1 MLDRLGVRRPGPTR
15 LAQLVRRYVV
25 AKEASGRAPATVECY
40 RVRLGRLV
48 AHLGDV
54 PIGRIRADDLRGW
67 LLALKRGQLR
77 PTSGT
82 YVEGHRLVADGLFA
96 WAVREGYLKVS
107 PMAAV
112 ERYRADRPP
121 IRTLGRDEVARL
133 MRECRDTPTGRRNR
147 AILAFL
153 YDTGV
158 RSAELARLTVGDVDL
173 AAAQARIRG
182 KNRRVETVPLSPA
195 LVAEVM
201 RYLEERPP
209 ETRGS
214 GAPLFTSPGG
224 KPVST
229 NAMRLWMRRMKK
241 KVGLDGKRV
250 SPHVIRASA
259 ATHFAANGVSAFG
272 VQRFLRHRTPTMSQR
287 YVDLASLD
295 FAQLHATAS
304 PLQAIS
310 GLPSRDGSP
319 EHALEVL
326 EPRTRSRP
334 RTGVA
339 ARHEDAAREARG
351 RPPRTARMGASE
363 RGAN

>member
-1 MLDRLGVRRPGPTR
+1 MLDRLHVRGRSAAAPR
-15 LAQLVRRYVV
+15 LAELVRRYLL
-25 AKEASGRAPATVECY
+25 AKEASGRSAATVDCY

-48 AHLGDV
+48 ARLGDV
-54 PIGRIRADDLRGW
+54 PLGTIQPDDLRAW
-67 LLALKRGQLR
+67 LLALKRGTKR

-82 YVEGHRLVADGLFA
+82 YVEGHRLVADGLFS
-96 WAVREGYLKVS
+96 WALREGYLKAS

-121 IRTLGRDEVARL
+121 IRTLARDEVARL

-173 AAAQARIRG
+173 EAAQARIRG

-195 LVAEVM
+195 LVAE
-201 RYLEERPP
+201 LTGHLAERPP
-209 ETRGS
+209 ATRGAS
-214 GAPLFTSPGG
+214 APLFISPAGT
-224 KPVST
+224 PVST
-229 NAMRLWMRRMKK
+229 NAMRLWMRRMKRRLA
-241 KVGLDGKRV
+241 LDGKRV

-259 ATHFAANGVSAFG
+259 ATHFAASGASAFG

-287 YVDLASLD
+287 YVDLASID
-295 FAQLHATAS
+295 FALLHATAS

-310 GLPSRDGSP
+310 D
-319 EHALEVL
+319 H
-326 EPRTRSRP
+326 TRP
-334 RTGVA
+334 TD
-339 ARHEDAAREARG
+339 ARAHY
-351 RPPRTARMGASE
+351 PASW
-363 RGAN
+363 

>member
-1 MLDRLGVRRPGPTR
+1 VLSRINVRRKHAPSR
-15 LAQLVRRYVV
+15 LSELVDRYLV
-25 AKEASGRAPATVECY
+25 AKEASGRAPATVDCY
-40 RVRLGRLV
+40 RIRLGRLLTY
-48 AHLGDV
+48 LGDV
-54 PIGRIRADDLRGW
+54 PPARIGADDLRRW
-67 LLALKRGQLR
+67 LLSLKRGTRR

-96 WAVREGYLKVS
+96 WAVREGYLKAS

-112 ERYRADRPP
+112 ERFRADRPP
-121 IRTLGRDEVARL
+121 IRTLTRDEVGRL

-195 LVAEVM
+195 LVTELIGYLAE
-201 RYLEERPP
+201 RRP
-209 ETRGS
+209 ETRGV

-224 KPVST
+224 RPVST
-229 NAMRLWMRRMKK
+229 NAMRLWMRRMKYK
-241 KVGLDGKRV
+241 LGLEGKRV

-304 PLQAIS
+304 PLQVIS
-310 GLPSRDGSP
+310 GNLPGGA
-319 EHALEVL
+319 E
-326 EPRTRSRP
+326 RSRQ
-334 RTGVA
+334 RK
-339 ARHEDAAREARG
+339 EARG
-351 RPPRTARMGASE
+351 RG
-363 RGAN
+363 

>member
-1 MLDRLGVRRPGPTR
+1 MLDRFQARRRTGPPARLGD
-15 LAQLVRRYVV
+15 LVRRYLV
-25 AKEASGRAPATVECY
+25 AKEASGRSPATIDCY

-54 PIGRIRADDLRGW
+54 PPGRIRADDLRGW
-67 LLALKRGQLR
+67 LLALKRGTVR

-82 YVEGHRLVADGLFA
+82 YVEGHRLVADGLFS
-96 WAVREGYLKVS
+96 WAVREGYLKAS

-112 ERYRADRPP
+112 ERFRADRPP
-121 IRTLGRDEVARL
+121 VRTLTRDEVARL
-133 MRECRDTPTGRRNR
+133 MGECPDTPTGRRNR
-147 AILAFL
+147 AIVAFL

-158 RSAELARLTVGDVDL
+158 RAAELARLTIGDVDL

-195 LVAEVM
+195 LVAELTG
-201 RYLEERPP
+201 YLAERPAA
-209 ETRGS
+209 TRGA

-224 KPVST
+224 RPVST
-229 NAMRLWMRRMKK
+229 NAMRLWMRRTKK
-241 KVGLDGKRV
+241 RLGLEGKRV

-310 GLPSRDGSP
+310 GTTRVAPASLSGAGARRADTRRVDGRSP
-319 EHALEVL
+319 
-326 EPRTRSRP
+326 
-334 RTGVA
+334 
-339 ARHEDAAREARG
+339 
-351 RPPRTARMGASE
+351 
-363 RGAN
+363 